1 MNLPG
6 SDDLNNIYGV
16 IESECLIRALMKD
29 EDSRK
34 DLDLFLNLEKPLFL
48 KKYLSHL
55 ERNLLKS
62 ESEGNK
68 KWFMEGY
75 RLSNEKNGLGETR
88 KDIVD
93 CINRYFLNDSF
104 LDEHEIHKMLEYGD
118 SVGCNFREGVK
129 RNQLSS
135 ECVKIEIKNDMA
147 EVNISLPK
155 LMKLETG
162 SFRKDGLTFLFEDEI
177 LDVQFKRK
185 PNVKG
190 GAMGVKIFIRLYQ
203 KALAE
208 QSHFLQKEDGKES
221 DEEKKLWYEKHNKL
235 RNDLVYLA
243 IKSKDAIEEYEKKII
258 HEYLRQFKKAEIEMD
273 VKCESSLSENREE
286 GVIYKNV
293 QANIKIT
300 VKKELAP
307 IMKKAVIWY
316 AITPEVAF
324 DKIEMLINEY
334 LMRNDLKELE
344 NPNVIKCSGSLD
356 SVKIRKF

>member
-16 IESECLIRALMKD
+16 IESECLIRALMRD

-34 DLDLFLNLEKPLFL
+34 DLDVFLNLETPLFL

-68 KWFMEGY
+68 KLFMEGY
-75 RLSNEKNGLGETR
+75 RLSNEKNGVEETQ

-104 LDEHEIHKMLEYGD
+104 LNEHEIIKMLEYGD
-118 SVGCNFREGVK
+118 SFGCNFRDGVK

-135 ECVKIEIKNDMA
+135 ECVTYEIKDDTA
-147 EVNISLPK
+147 EININLPK

-162 SFRKDGLTFLFEDEI
+162 SFRKDGLTFLFEDEM
-177 LDVQFKRK
+177 LDAQFKRK

-190 GAMGVKIFIRLYQ
+190 GAMGVKLFMGLYQ

-208 QSHFLQKEDGKES
+208 HSHFLQKKEDRDS

-243 IKSKDAIEEYEKKII
+243 IQSKDAIEEYEKKII

-273 VKCESSLSENREE
+273 VKCEFSLSENGEE

-293 QANIKIT
+293 QANITLT
-300 VKKELAP
+300 VKKEWAP
-307 IMKKAVIWY
+307 IVKKAVLWY
-316 AITPEVAF
+316 ALTPEVAF
-324 DKIEMLINEY
+324 DKIEILINEY

-356 SVKIRKF
+356 FVKIRKF